1 MNIYKSAAII
11 LCLLLNSSAVFSEMY
26 KWVDQEGNISYSDT
40 PPYKGAESLDA
51 PAITTMPATA
61 VAKKKPAKAN
71 QPEEEKTTK
80 YSYLRITSPENDAT
94 IQNNEGNFSISI
106 TVKPSLDT
114 KNGHY
119 FSLSMDGKV
128 VQDKLSGNSANMSNI
143 DRGSH
148 KISVSIK
155 DKNGK
160 TLRKSKA
167 VTVHLHRRS
176 ILNRPAR

>member
-1 MNIYKSAAII
+1 MNIYKFAAII
-11 LCLLLNSSAVFSEMY
+11 LCLLFSSSSVLAEMY

-51 PAITTMPATA
+51 PAITTMPATT
-61 VAKKKPAKAN
+61 VPKKKATKTN
-71 QPEEEKTTK
+71 QPDEEKTTI

-94 IQNNEGNFSISI
+94 IQNNEGNFSVAIA
-106 TVKPSLDT
+106 VKPSLDI
-114 KNGHY
+114 KSGHY

-128 VQDKLSGNSANMSNI
+128 VQDKLSGSSANMSNI

-148 KISVSIK
+148 KISVSV
-155 DKNGK
+155 KNKKGK